1 VDVLR
6 KARNLWIEG
15 YSGKTVMEETGIPV
29 GEFARRKAVWDRM
42 KEKLDAQILERV
54 RHTGI
59 EENAKTF
66 VEKGL
71 FIGNQILDRM
81 IKRGDELTPKDFSTI
96 MQAIVAIHRVKQL
109 EGGEPTEISK
119 KIETMSPEQVA
130 EYVAESY
137 KVLVGKH
144 TDLLGKDGKEPGEL

>member
-1 VDVLR
+1 MDVLR
-6 KARNLWIEG
+6 KARNLWIQG

-29 GEFARRKAVWDRM
+29 GEFARHKAVWDRM

-54 RHTGI
+54 RSTGI
-59 EENAKTF
+59 EENAQTF

-81 IKRGDELTPKDFSTI
+81 IKRGEELTSKDFSSV

-137 KVLVGKH
+137 KVLIGKH
-144 TDLLGKDGKEPGEL
+144 TDLLGTDKGPDESK